1 MKIRF
6 HGLAQTHTAVHSTDY
21 SHGLGYNNDDG
32 DKEVYL
38 NEPITLFEGSQS
50 SKACICTSRSVRYM
64 YFSELS
70 I

>member
-50 SKACICTSRSVRYM
+50 SKAYES
-64 YFSELS
+64 
-70 I
+70 